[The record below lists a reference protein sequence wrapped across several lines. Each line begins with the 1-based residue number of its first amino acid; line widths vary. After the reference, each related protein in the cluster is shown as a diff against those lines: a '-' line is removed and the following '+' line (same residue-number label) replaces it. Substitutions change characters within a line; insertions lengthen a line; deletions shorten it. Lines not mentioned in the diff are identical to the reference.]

1 MAALR
6 FVLMAKK
13 LFEYRPFI
21 EYAGEITEES
31 GKRQYTSKCGLSCA
45 STTTVLSQYEDLTND
60 KGEDILEVWGN
71 KMRKLGQ
78 DPDLISQ
85 ESARVGTAAHAL
97 IESYLIDGV
106 YPLGSLVEQ
115 KLACTAIDNF
125 YSHVDPEYAQVE
137 QPLFFHG
144 NIQKNPENFMLAGRY
159 DNLVKIPDNTFKTV
173 KTGEIISEK
182 FVICDLKT
190 KRSYE
195 KLKKGGVKLKSLGRS
210 DNVDFMFKNCL
221 QASFYAAA
229 LTLGT
234 DFKERYGAGITGA
247 VLVYVNE
254 ERSKLAYLSHSDLN
268 YYWRIFKDIL
278 RDFYG
283 IKPLER
289 NWKQMISDANWRP
302 DYVNGGYTSNIPKE
316 IESIK

>member
-1 MAALR
+1 
-6 FVLMAKK
+6 MAKK
-13 LFEYRPFI
+13 LFEYTPFI

-31 GKRQYTSKCGLSCA
+31 GKRQYTSKCGLKCA

-71 KMRKLGQ
+71 KMRKLGE
-78 DPDLISQ
+78 DPDEISA
-85 ESARVGTAAHAL
+85 ESARVGTISHSL

-144 NIQKNPENFMLAGRY
+144 RLQKKPEDFMLAGRY
-159 DNLVKIPDNTFKTV
+159 DNLVKVPDNTFKIV

-195 KLKKGGVKLKSLGRS
+195 KLKKGGVKLKSLGRT
-210 DNVDFMFKNCL
+210 DRVDFMFKNCL
-221 QASFYAAA
+221 QISFYAAA
-229 LTLGT
+229 LSLQS
-234 DFKERYGAGITGA
+234 DFQERYGAGVTGGI
-247 VLVYVNE
+247 LVYVNE
-254 ERSKLAYLSHSDLN
+254 EQAKLMYLDRSDLN
-268 YYWRIFKDIL
+268 YYFRVFKDIL

-283 IKPLER
+283 LKKLDKSWADLI
-289 NWKQMISDANWRP
+289 QAANGVY
-302 DYVNGGYTSNIPKE
+302 DYETGCYINHIPKE
-316 IESIK
+316 IVLSKN

>member
-1 MAALR
+1 
-6 FVLMAKK
+6 MAKR
-13 LFEYRPFI
+13 LFEYTPFI

-71 KMRKLGQ
+71 KMRRLGE
-78 DPDLISQ
+78 DPDEISA
-85 ESARVGTAAHAL
+85 ESARVGTAAHSY
-97 IESYLIDGV
+97 IENYLLWGE
-106 YPLGSLVEQ
+106 YCLGSLVEQ

-144 NIQKNPENFMLAGRY
+144 RLQKKPEDFMLAGRY
-159 DNLVKIPDNTFKTV
+159 DNLVKIQDNTFKIV
-173 KTGEIISEK
+173 KTGEILPEK

-190 KRSYE
+190 KRSYD
-195 KLKKGGVKLKSLGRS
+195 KLKKGGVKLKSLPRMDS
-210 DNVDFMFKNCL
+210 CDFMFKNCL

-234 DFKERYGAGITGA
+234 DFKEKYGAGITGA
-247 VLVYVNE
+247 ILVYVNE
-254 ERSKLAYLSHSDLN
+254 ERSRLAYISHSDLN
-268 YYWRIFKDIL
+268 YYWKIFKNIL

-283 IKPLER
+283 IKPLEKS
-289 NWKQMISDANWRP
+289 WKQLIQESNWRP
-302 DYVNGGYTSNIPKE
+302 DYVNGGYTNNIPKE
-316 IESIK
+316 IELIRP

>member
-1 MAALR
+1 
-6 FVLMAKK
+6 MAKQ
-13 LFEYRPFI
+13 LFQYEPFI

-45 STTTVLSQYEDLTND
+45 STTTVLSQYEDLTNA
-60 KGEDILEVWGN
+60 KGEDTLEVWGN

-125 YSHVDPEYAQVE
+125 YSHVDPEYVQVE

-144 NIQKNPENFMLAGRY
+144 RLQKKPEEFMLAGRY
-159 DNLVKIPDNTFKTV
+159 DNLVTIPDNTFKIV
-173 KTGEIISEK
+173 KTGEILPQK
-182 FVICDLKT
+182 FIICDLKT

-195 KLKKGGVKLKSLGRS
+195 KLKKGGIKLKSLGRS

-254 ERSKLAYLSHSDLN
+254 EQSKLAYLSHSDLN

-283 IKPLER
+283 IKPLEKS
-289 NWKQMISDANWRP
+289 WKQMINESNWRP
-302 DYVNGGYTSNIPKE
+302 DYVNGGYTNNIPKE
-316 IESIK
+316 IVLCGNS

>member
-1 MAALR
+1 
-6 FVLMAKK
+6 MAKR
-13 LFEYRPFI
+13 LFEYTPFI

-71 KMRKLGQ
+71 KMRALGE
-78 DPDLISQ
+78 DPDEISA
-85 ESARVGTAAHAL
+85 ESARVGTMAHSL

-125 YSHVDPEYAQVE
+125 YSHVDPENAQAE
-137 QPLFFHG
+137 MPLFY
-144 NIQKNPENFMLAGRY
+144 NSMLDPKNPENFQLAGRY
-159 DNLVKIPDNTFKTV
+159 DNLCALPSDKFQIL
-173 KTGEIISEK
+173 KTGEVLD
-182 FVICDLKT
+182 FQYVVCDLKT

-195 KLKKGGVKLKSLGRS
+195 KSPKTGKVKLKSLGRT
-210 DNVDFMFKNCL
+210 DQCDFMFKNCL
-221 QASFYAAA
+221 QISFYSAC
-229 LTLGT
+229 LSLQT
-234 DFKERYGAGITGA
+234 DFKERYGAGVTGG

-254 ERSKLAYLSHSDLN
+254 EQSKLMYLNRKDLN
-268 YYWRIFKDIL
+268 YYWRVFKEIL

-283 IKPLER
+283 IKKLER
-289 NWKQMISDANWRP
+289 SWKDLISHANGRYDYDAGKW
-302 DYVNGGYTSNIPKE
+302 VNNIPKE
-316 IESIK
+316 IKLIY

>member
-1 MAALR
+1 
-6 FVLMAKK
+6 MAKQ
-13 LFEYRPFI
+13 LFQYSPFI
-21 EYAGEITEES
+21 EYAGEVTEES
-31 GKRQYTSKCGLSCA
+31 GKRQYMSKCGLSCA

-60 KGEDILEVWGN
+60 KGEDILEAWGN
-71 KMRKLGQ
+71 KMREQGQ
-78 DPDLISQ
+78 DPDEISA

-106 YPLGSLVEQ
+106 YPLGSLAEQ

-125 YSHVDPEYAQVE
+125 YSHVDPEYAQCE

-144 NIQKNPENFMLAGRY
+144 NLQKKPEEFMLAGRY
-159 DNLVKIPDNTFKTV
+159 DNLVTIPANTFKIM
-173 KTGEIISEK
+173 KTGEILPQK

-234 DFKERYGAGITGA
+234 DFKKRYGAGITGA

-268 YYWRIFKDIL
+268 YYWKIFKDIL

-283 IKPLER
+283 IKPLEKS
-289 NWKQMISDANWRP
+289 WKQMISDANWRP
-302 DYVNGGYTSNIPKE
+302 DYVKGGYTNNIPKE
-316 IESIK
+316 IVLCGNS

>member
-1 MAALR
+1 
-6 FVLMAKK
+6 MAKK
-13 LFEYRPFI
+13 LFEYEPFI
-21 EYAGEITEES
+21 KYKGEVTEEN
-31 GKRQYTSKCGLSCA
+31 GKRQYESVCGLKCA

-71 KMRKLGQ
+71 KMRKLGE
-78 DPDLISQ
+78 DPDEISA
-85 ESARVGTAAHAL
+85 ESARVGTISHSL

-144 NIQKNPENFMLAGRY
+144 RLQKKPEDFMLAGRY
-159 DNLVKIPDNTFKTV
+159 DNLVKVPDNTFKIV

-195 KLKKGGVKLKSLGRS
+195 KLKKGGVKLKSLGRT
-210 DNVDFMFKNCL
+210 DRVDFMFKNCL
-221 QASFYAAA
+221 QISFYAAA
-229 LTLGT
+229 LSLQS
-234 DFKERYGAGITGA
+234 DFQERYGAGVTGGI
-247 VLVYVNE
+247 LVYVNE
-254 ERSKLAYLSHSDLN
+254 EQAKLMYLDRSDLN
-268 YYWRIFKDIL
+268 YYFRVFKDIL

-283 IKPLER
+283 LKKLDKSWADLI
-289 NWKQMISDANWRP
+289 QAANGVY
-302 DYVNGGYTSNIPKE
+302 DYETGCYINHIPKE
-316 IESIK
+316 IVLVKN

>member
-1 MAALR
+1 
-6 FVLMAKK
+6 MAKK
-13 LFEYRPFI
+13 LFEYTPFI
-21 EYAGEITEES
+21 KYKGEVTEEN
-31 GKRQYTSKCGLSCA
+31 GKRQYESVCGLKCA

-71 KMRKLGQ
+71 KMRRLGE
-78 DPDLISQ
+78 DPDEISA
-85 ESARVGTAAHAL
+85 ESARVGTMAHSL
-97 IESYLIDGV
+97 IEGYLIDGV

-144 NIQKNPENFMLAGRY
+144 RLQKKPEDFMLAGRY
-159 DNLVKIPDNTFKTV
+159 DNLVTIPDNTFKIV

-190 KRSYE
+190 KRSYI
-195 KLKKGGVKLKSLGRS
+195 KNKNGTLKLKSLPRF
-210 DNVDFMFKNCL
+210 DECDMMFKNCL
-221 QASFYAAA
+221 QCAFYSAA

-234 DFKERYGAGITGA
+234 DFKEKYGAGITGA
-247 VLVYVNE
+247 ILVYTNE
-254 ERSKLAYLSHSDLN
+254 QRCKLAYISHSDLN
-268 YYWRIFKDIL
+268 YYWKIFKDIL

-283 IKPLER
+283 IKPLEKS
-289 NWKQMISDANWRP
+289 WKQLISDANWRP
-302 DYVNGGYTSNIPKE
+302 DYVNGGYINNIPKE
-316 IESIK
+316 IELVSR

>member
-1 MAALR
+1 
-6 FVLMAKK
+6 
-13 LFEYRPFI
+13 
-21 EYAGEITEES
+21 
-31 GKRQYTSKCGLSCA
+31 
-45 STTTVLSQYEDLTND
+45 VLSQYEDLTND

-71 KMRKLGQ
+71 KMRKLGL
-78 DPDLISQ
+78 DPDEISA
-85 ESARVGTAAHAL
+85 ESARVGTMAHSL

-144 NIQKNPENFMLAGRY
+144 RLQKKPEDFMLAGRY
-159 DNLVKIPDNTFKTV
+159 DNLVKVPDNTFKIV
-173 KTGEIISEK
+173 KTGEILPEK

-190 KRSYE
+190 KRSYD
-195 KLKKGGVKLKSLGRS
+195 KLKKGGVKLKSLPRM
-210 DNVDFMFKNCL
+210 DRCDFMFKNCL

-234 DFKERYGAGITGA
+234 DFKEKYGAGITGA
-247 VLVYVNE
+247 ILVYTNE
-254 ERSKLAYLSHSDLN
+254 QCCKLAYISHSDLN

-283 IKPLER
+283 IKPLEKS
-289 NWKQMISDANWRP
+289 WKQLIAESNWRP
-302 DYVNGGYTSNIPKE
+302 DYVNGGYTNNIPKE
-316 IESIK
+316 IELVSK